1 MNKPKHRMKTV
12 VRIAEA
18 CMTKCDRETCAYRN
32 QPCCC
37 LALINDMLWYLRQAL
52 EKSERK
58 K

>member
-1 MNKPKHRMKTV
+1 MKTV

-18 CMTKCDRETCAYRN
+18 CMTKCDRETCAYGK